1 MLNAFGRNYEE
12 IGSSDKG
19 LILKNSGKVKIQW
32 GKSLIDLL
40 DNNGKLNVK
49 VEKLIKEVSSEDNIT
64 EDGFYFINGSIKV
77 KVGEKIMEVAVN
89 SNSTFISFLS
99 EQDISSEEKFMALK
113 NIGFVYENI
122 SKDNI
127 YPKNGIIYSMSD
139 QSLYIIANN
148 TINKYYSPIPS
159 FISHSFTISNS
170 QSDSN
175 GALIIKG
182 EGKNNSIF
190 FDTLQIYSND
200 DQSYIDGKS
209 KINFK
214 VNDINVLTLT
224 EEGIKVNKIEAIS
237 DSDGGFQLYNN
248 NGKYQLEIDT
258 LKVRDN
264 LVINETLIPQTI
276 YSQENIISKL
286 EAVEEEAVEAVE
298 EEVEGEVVE
307 ENENIEEEPSDSS
320 NEENSNTEEQI
331 PENYRVTLKYKNTYS
346 NGDKIRFYIDDD
358 IDGIVMV
365 EGTVEVIENS
375 EDFNLKSLQFT
386 SKQCG
391 KPLPQNV
398 TPVPFNLE
406 KFYSSL
412 NKVQNIPCFLV
423 GDLNLVIGELDD
435 INRYKENNK
444 FGIISKQ
451 NIFYSANFKK
461 DGQTFSQN
469 NYPFYDENLTS
480 DLLSNLNETTTISAS
495 ASDNILV
502 PVKLFR
508 ILKQQL
514 GELTTQLS
522 QLDNRVSTLENQQQS
537 N

>member
-32 GKSLIDLL
+32 GKSFIDLL

-49 VEKLIKEVSSEDNIT
+49 VEKLIKEVSSEDSIT

-77 KVGEKIMEVAVN
+77 KVGEKIMEVAIN
-89 SNSTFISFLS
+89 SDTAFISFLS
-99 EQDISSEEKFMALK
+99 EQEVNSEEKLRALK
-113 NIGFVYENI
+113 NIGFIYENI
-122 SKDNI
+122 SKENI
-127 YPKNGIIYSMSD
+127 YPQNGIIYNISD
-139 QSLYIIANN
+139 QSLYIITNN
-148 TINKYYSPIPS
+148 SINKYYSPIPPS
-159 FISHSFTISNS
+159 ISHSFTISNS
-170 QSDSN
+170 QSDSK
-175 GALIIKG
+175 GALIIDG

-190 FDTLQIYSND
+190 FNTLQIYSND
-200 DQSYIDGKS
+200 GQSYVDGNS
-209 KINFK
+209 KINFR

-224 EEGIKVNKIEAIS
+224 EEGIKVDKIEAIS

-286 EAVEEEAVEAVE
+286 EAIEEIE
-298 EEVEGEVVE
+298 E
-307 ENENIEEEPSDSS
+307 ENENTEEE
-320 NEENSNTEEQI
+320 NENQNTEEQI

-358 IDGIVMV
+358 IDGIVMI
-365 EGTVEVIENS
+365 EGTIEEIEDS

-391 KPLPQNV
+391 KPLPQNI
-398 TPVPFNLE
+398 TPEPFNLE

-423 GDLNLVIGELDD
+423 GDLNLVIGELDNV
-435 INRYKENNK
+435 NRYKENNK

-469 NYPFYDENLTS
+469 NYPFYDENLTN
-480 DLLSNLNETTTISAS
+480 DLLSNLNETTTISS
-495 ASDNILV
+495 SSSDNILV

-522 QLDNRVSTLENQQQS
+522 QLNNRVSELENQQQS